1 MAWKCFS
8 VSASMALRS
17 ASAAQLDAAAK
28 VSTAH
33 REWRNSIVAVVVT
46 DLFMGVFMGFFTELS
61 RQTKW
66 VTDSEDDLMLRKFAA
81 ICTGSSVCIMIILS
95 FHALP

>member
-1 MAWKCFS
+1 MAWKCRS
-8 VSASMALRS
+8 VSASMAVRS
-17 ASAAQLDAAAK
+17 ALAAQLDAAAK
-28 VSTAH
+28 VIAAH
-33 REWRNSIVAVVVT
+33 REWCNSILAAVVC

-66 VTDSEDDLMLRKFAA
+66 VTDSEDDQMLRKFAA

>member
-1 MAWKCFS
+1 
-8 VSASMALRS
+8 MALRS

-28 VSTAH
+28 VSAAH
-33 REWRNSIVAVVVT
+33 REWRNNILAVVLT
-46 DLFMGVFMGFFTELS
+46 DLFMGFFTELS

-81 ICTGSSVCIMIILS
+81 ICTRSSVCIMIIFS
-95 FHALP
+95 FHAFP